1 MVTGRSK
8 PIPAFNEYD
17 STEDCLHPIT
27 NLTMSPRRPDKQF
40 GTTVFCILQLPAIM
54 KKHLTVLL

>member
-1 MVTGRSK
+1 MATGRSK

-17 STEDCLHPIT
+17 STEDCLHPIA

-40 GTTVFCILQLPAIM
+40 GTSQFHISPYKGAHQQIDG
-54 KKHLTVLL
+54 